1 MMFLAFWCFWLNSR
15 TSPQL
20 PHYDP
25 RCTHLYI
32 EKMFETGSQICG
44 WMHIYST
51 VCRSVCLPI
60 DLSIHPSVYV
70 SKKYASIYIYMPCIY
85 IHGYVMFIHITWRR
99 NDMWTCAYL
108 YMWLYVQT
116 VSWQH
121 LCNAL
126 PETPLLDP
134 WVWWF
139 QSSLMSLPSGEHPVK
154 QPTFMKSYDKP
165 WCPWNIAIKQS
176 K

>member
-1 MMFLAFWCFWLNSR
+1 MIQVAPTCTLKRCSKPDDK
-15 TSPQL
+15 SVDGCISIQL
-20 PHYDP
+20 
-25 RCTHLYI
+25 
-32 EKMFETGSQICG
+32 
-44 WMHIYST
+44 
-51 VCRSVCLPI
+51 SVGLSICLPI
-60 DLSIHPSVYV
+60 YLSIHPSVYV
-70 SKKYASIYIYMPCIY
+70 SLKKICLYIYICRVYIY

-99 NDMWTCAYL
+99 NDMWTCAYV

-126 PETPLLDP
+126 PETTLLDP

-139 QSSLMSLPSGEHPVK
+139 QSLLMSLPRGEHPVK
-154 QPTFMKSYDKP
+154 QQTFMKSYDKP